1 MKNVVKFLIV
11 LMILL
16 MGCDKLQENI
26 EWQPLT
32 AFPDNHFFPS
42 YAWAT
47 SSWVELPT
55 EGFIG
60 IQGGSIGITIKNDKD
75 DANYS
80 IQISAPEIAF
90 ETKYDFKFPSESTTD
105 WFNVYPN
112 INFKWDKLK
121 STTQP
126 TPANVSFTLYKNGE
140 SCGQKNVT
148 VVVHSIYDCPFYL
161 KRTDSTEVSLD
172 WMYAAYVNEND
183 PVIDKLLREALN
195 TGIVNSF
202 TSYFG
207 SSSQDIANNVFRQ
220 VTALWAVLYN
230 RGITYSTVTT
240 PSVGINEQ
248 KLLAQKVRF
257 PSDALSTSQANCI
270 DGTVLFASLLR
281 RIGISSRIV
290 LVPGHAFVGYNDAG
304 PMDTTNYR
312 YLETTLLGLKFD
324 ESQVNP
330 NDIIYYRNN
339 LATQVYSINKEA
351 IYNFLNCW
359 YTGWNE
365 FNEAK
370 PYIDAGYLGYLC
382 VDVDKVRNELNILPI
397 SR

>member
-1 MKNVVKFLIV
+1 MKNALTLLIV
-11 LMILL
+11 LLVFA
-16 MGCDKLQENI
+16 GCDQVQKNVD
-26 EWQPLT
+26 WQPLT

-47 SSWVELPT
+47 SNWKEVPT

-60 IQGGSIGITIKNDKD
+60 MQGGSIGITIKNDKD
-75 DANYS
+75 NADYS
-80 IQISAPEIAF
+80 LQISAPEIAF
-90 ETKYDFKFPSESTTD
+90 DTDYNFKFPSESSAD
-105 WFNVYPN
+105 WYNVYPN

-126 TPANVSFTLYKNGE
+126 TPSNVSFTLYKNGV

-148 VVVHSIYDCPFYL
+148 IIVHSIYDCPL
-161 KRTDSTEVSLD
+161 WLIRTDNTQVHLD
-172 WMYAAYVNEND
+172 WMCAAYVNEND
-183 PVIDKLLREALN
+183 PVIDRLLREALN
-195 TGIVNSF
+195 TGIVSSF
-202 TSYFG
+202 TSYYG
-207 SSSQDIANNVFRQ
+207 NSPQEIANNVFMQ

-230 RGITYSTVTT
+230 RGITYSTVTN

-248 KLLAQKVRF
+248 NLFAQKVRF

-290 LVPGHAFVGYNDAG
+290 LIPGHAFVGYNDAG
-304 PMDTTNYR
+304 TMDTTNFR
-312 YLETTLLGLKFD
+312 YLETTQLGLEFS

-330 NDIIYYRNN
+330 QDIIFFRSY
-339 LATQVYSINKEA
+339 LPAQVYSANKGA

-359 YTGWNE
+359 YTGYQE
-365 FNEAK
+365 FNKAK
-370 PYIDAGYLGYLC
+370 PNIDAGQTGYMC
-382 VDVDKVRNELNILPI
+382 VDVDKVRNEWNILPI

>member
-1 MKNVVKFLIV
+1 MKNFVKLLFVLI
-11 LMILL
+11 ILS
-16 MGCDKLQENI
+16 GCNKLQKNVDWE
-26 EWQPLT
+26 PLT

-47 SSWVELPT
+47 SSWTELPT

-60 IQGGSIGITIKNDKD
+60 IQGGSIGITIKNDED
-75 DANYS
+75 DANYRL
-80 IQISAPEIAF
+80 QISAPEIAF
-90 ETKYDFKFPSESTTD
+90 DTDYNFSFPLESSTD

-126 TPANVSFTLYKNGE
+126 TPANVSYTLYKNGV

-148 VVVHSIYDCPFYL
+148 IIVHSIYDCPFWL
-161 KRTDSTEVSLD
+161 IRTDNTEVRLD

-195 TGIVNSF
+195 TGIVSSF
-202 TSYFG
+202 TSYLG
-207 SSSQDIANNVFRQ
+207 NSPNDIWTKVFMQ
-220 VTALWAVLYN
+220 VTALWTVLYN

-240 PSVGINEQ
+240 PSVGINEE
-248 KLLAQKVRF
+248 KLWAQKVRF

-290 LVPGHAFVGYNDAG
+290 LIPGHAFVGYNDLG
-304 PMDTTNYR
+304 PMDTTNFR
-312 YLETTLLGLKFD
+312 YLETTQLGFEFN
-324 ESQVNP
+324 ESQVSP
-330 NDIIYYRNN
+330 ADIIFYKNN
-339 LATQVYSINKEA
+339 LPAQVYSTNKEA

-359 YTGWNE
+359 YTGWEE
-365 FNEAK
+365 FAQAK
-370 PYIDAGYLGYLC
+370 PSIDAGEPGYIC
-382 VDVDKVRNELNILPI
+382 VDVDKVRNEWSILPI